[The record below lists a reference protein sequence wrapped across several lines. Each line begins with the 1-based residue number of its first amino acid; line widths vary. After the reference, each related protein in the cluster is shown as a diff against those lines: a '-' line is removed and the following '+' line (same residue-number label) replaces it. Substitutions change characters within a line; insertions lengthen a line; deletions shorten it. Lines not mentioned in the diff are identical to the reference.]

1 MQQRSSIPNHWHRSA
16 LSETGMLVQAI
27 GFAKG
32 AAELFAIIPIG
43 AVGALLIMAGTDFAG
58 SQRLFDAR
66 PHLGVIGVTALAT
79 LIINPAIG
87 LLLGWISELARVS
100 FVRRLAPGS

>member
-1 MQQRSSIPNHWHRSA
+1 MRRLAGLGLLGLLFLGSVVETPAGENDEMQQAIERGVAA
-16 LSETGMLVQAI
+16 L
-27 GFAKG
+27 
-32 AAELFAIIPIG
+32 
-43 AVGALLIMAGTDFAG
+43 
-58 SQRLFDAR
+58 QRMQTPD
-66 PHLGVIGVTALAT
+66 GIWSNKEIGVTALAT